1 MWYEKRI
8 EEAVIRSIL
17 EICFE
22 CLEHQIKAFK
32 DSDLK
37 DCIFTIV
44 QQSIKLY
51 GGDLASLVAGGVS
64 TENQDDKNSNV
75 MYKII
80 QLIFTGEELAI
91 NMAELVKSIVEK
103 GNYQLPS

>member
-8 EEAVIRSIL
+8 EESAIRSIL
-17 EICFE
+17 EVSFE

-32 DSDLK
+32 DSDFK
-37 DCIFTIV
+37 DCIFTTV
-44 QQSIKLY
+44 QQAIKLY
-51 GGDLASLVAGGVS
+51 GGDLAELVGGRGGAS
-64 TENQDDKNSNV
+64 SAENIDDKNSNV

-91 NMAELVKSIVEK
+91 NMAELVKSIVDK
-103 GNYQLPS
+103 GNY